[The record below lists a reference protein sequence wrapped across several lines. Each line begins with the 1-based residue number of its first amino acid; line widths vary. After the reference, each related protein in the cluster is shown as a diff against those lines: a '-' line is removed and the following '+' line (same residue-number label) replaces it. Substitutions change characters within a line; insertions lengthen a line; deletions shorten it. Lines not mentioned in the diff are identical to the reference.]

1 MSKLRSLL
9 NPILE
14 HAAFRGAL
22 QVLTEAAPSEGARVT
37 LSGLTSS
44 AKALVVAGVASQ
56 LARPVIVLTAD
67 NETAANLQ
75 RTASTFAAWLH
86 PGSHPAVLTFP
97 SLDCSPFEGR
107 SPHGEIL
114 ERRAVTLWSVAQG
127 RVCALLTPVT
137 AALGRFRERTFYSS
151 LALEIKTGDELT
163 LDDLVEH
170 LSGVGY
176 EREEPVSDVGQFS
189 VRGGIVDVFPPE
201 AEWPF
206 RIELW
211 EERVESLREFDPD
224 TQRSRKPVPG
234 ALLLPLSE
242 VRRSRR
248 FFEKLLA
255 ALERRAN
262 ARGEGG
268 TSRRIER
275 EPEWAG
281 EYGNPFPGWEFFAP
295 LVEPHPRSLFAL
307 FDNPVVL
314 WDEPLERDAQWK
326 GFLEKLAAEYDE
338 VRDVVPARPRPED
351 ICFTEKEFQGILQG
365 LPQVYLKELALGRE
379 VESRER
385 GEGFPR
391 VGLGQESQPTA
402 EILHCQEN
410 GAGRAGL
417 QPRRDWQLPLPR
429 PLSREWDRGDREVVS
444 EGPGGGAKAPPFQDT
459 LDGMPS
465 ALAGEPPLPDNKP
478 AHPSNLEGV
487 TEPQAAGPQST
498 LDSTETD
505 PGEEEQSVLL
515 PGPEFVFLTQPS
527 PKFQSGVKGFA
538 ENLRGNLERGMS
550 VVLVTPSSG
559 KADRLRGIL
568 TEYEIP
574 FESASGADT
583 PAGASPDQAVQRQNG
598 IRRDGQGGELS
609 GASGEDTPRVGAT
622 PAPTGVALMVRGDLA
637 EGFVI
642 PDLQQ
647 MWQADSDLFGGFDW
661 ASRRREHSGALSF
674 ISDLGDLKVGDYVVH
689 VDHGVG
695 VYQGL
700 RQLSVSGSERDFM
713 LLTYQDD
720 AKLYV
725 PLERLDLVEKYR
737 SGGDGAKPVL
747 DRLGGT
753 TWARTKSR
761 VKRALRDMAQ
771 ELLHLYAQRKMAG
784 GTPASPDTPWQEE
797 FEEAFEFEETPDQL
811 KALSEIKKDLES
823 PEPMDRLLCGDVGYG
838 KTELAMRAA
847 FKVIQD
853 GRQVAVLA
861 PTTVLAFQ
869 HYETFRQ
876 RLAAFPMRVE
886 MLSRFRQPAEQK
898 KTVAETEAGKVD
910 VLIGTHRL
918 LSRDVSFRD
927 LGLLIVDEEQ
937 RFGVAAK
944 EKLRKFRVGVDVL
957 AMSAT
962 PIPRTLHMSLGGL
975 RDLSVIET
983 PPRGRLAIQ
992 TTVAPFNHNLI
1003 QSAILQEMQREGQVF
1018 FVHNRVESTFSIA
1031 AIVQRLVPTA
1041 RIAVAHGQMNEKE
1054 LERVMLKF
1062 MQGEYD
1068 VLVATALI
1076 ENGLDIPRANTIIVN
1091 HAERF
1096 GLADLYQL
1104 RGRVGRSNRRAY
1116 AYFLVAAEEA
1126 LTPIARRRLAALK
1139 EFSELG
1145 AGFRLA
1151 ALDLELRGA
1160 GNLLGAEQHGHLNAI
1175 GIDLYLK
1182 MLEQT
1187 VEELKG
1193 APQRIDVRTS
1203 LNLGLDIKIPDDYVA
1218 DESQRLRLYKRISSL
1233 ATPEARAELE
1243 AELSDRYGS
1252 IPPSVSN
1259 LLSYGLLKSAAERLL
1274 VQSIERKADEIWMRF
1289 HEQTPVEPG
1298 RITTFVRRRR
1308 EASLRP
1314 DGVLRFRL
1322 RNDEEKILEEVQN
1335 VLQELEPKH

>member
-9 NPILE
+9 NPILD
-14 HAAFRGAL
+14 HAAFRGVL
-22 QVLTEAAPSEGARVT
+22 QALTEAAPGEGARVS
-37 LSGLTSS
+37 LSGLTNS
-44 AKALVVAGVASQ
+44 AKALVVAGVACQ
-56 LARPVIVLTAD
+56 LARPAIVLTAD
-67 NETAANLQ
+67 NESAANLQ
-75 RTASTFAAWLH
+75 RPASTFAAWLNS
-86 PGSHPAVLTFP
+86 GSNQAVQTFP
-97 SLDCSPFEGR
+97 SLDCSPYQGR

-114 ERRAVTLWSVAQG
+114 ERRAVTLWNITRG
-127 RVCALLTPVT
+127 RVCALFTPVT
-137 AALGRFRERTFYSS
+137 AALGRFRERAFYSS
-151 LALEIKTGDELT
+151 LALEIKTGEELA
-163 LDDLVEH
+163 LDDLAEH

-176 EREEPVSDVGQFS
+176 EREEPVSDVGQYS

-201 AEWPF
+201 AEWPY
-206 RIELW
+206 RVELW
-211 EERVESLREFDPD
+211 DDRIESLREFDPE
-224 TQRSRKPVPG
+224 TQRSRQPVPS
-234 ALLLPLSE
+234 AMLLPLSE
-242 VRRSRR
+242 VTRSRQ
-248 FFEKLLA
+248 FFDKLVG
-255 ALERRAN
+255 ALDKRAN
-262 ARGEGG
+262 PRGGQEVAP
-268 TSRRIER
+268 RFER

-295 LVEPHPRSLFAL
+295 LAEPHPRSLFAL

-314 WDEPLERDAQWK
+314 WDEPLDRDAQWR
-326 GFLEKLAAEYDE
+326 GFLEKLAGEYDE
-338 VRDVVPARPRPED
+338 VRDVVPPRPRPWD
-351 ICFTEKEFQGILQG
+351 ICLNEIEFQEIIKG
-365 LPQVYLKELALGRE
+365 LPQIYLKELALTRP
-379 VESRER
+379 VESAER
-385 GEGFPR
+385 GEGLPQVALVQGSR
-391 VGLGQESQPTA
+391 PAA
-402 EILHCQEN
+402 EIVRFAQDDRPPVVNDAPPVVSNLESLSATQEAEPQSTMD
-410 GAGRAGL
+410 GAASDMNE
-417 QPRRDWQLPLPR
+417 PEPSLPLP
-429 PLSREWDRGDREVVS
+429 S
-444 EGPGGGAKAPPFQDT
+444 Q
-459 LDGMPS
+459 
-465 ALAGEPPLPDNKP
+465 
-478 AHPSNLEGV
+478 
-487 TEPQAAGPQST
+487 
-498 LDSTETD
+498 
-505 PGEEEQSVLL
+505 
-515 PGPEFVFLTQPS
+515 EFVLLTQPS
-527 PKFQSGVKGFA
+527 PKLQSGVKGFA
-538 ENLRGNLERGMS
+538 DNLRGNLERGMS

-559 KADRLRGIL
+559 KAERLRGIL

-574 FESASGADT
+574 FETASSAGAPASGGAEQ
-583 PAGASPDQAVQRQNG
+583 AG
-598 IRRDGQGGELS
+598 RRC
-609 GASGEDTPRVGAT
+609 
-622 PAPTGVALMVRGDLA
+622 ALMVRGDLA

-642 PDLQQ
+642 PDLEQ
-647 MWQADSDLFGGFDW
+647 MWLADSDLFGGFDW

-689 VDHGVG
+689 VDHGVAI
-695 VYQGL
+695 YQGL

-713 LLTYQDD
+713 LLTYQDE

-747 DRLGGT
+747 DRLGGA
-753 TWARTKSR
+753 TWERTKSR

-771 ELLHLYAQRKMAG
+771 ELLHLYAQRKMTG
-784 GTPASPDTPWQEE
+784 GAAASPDTPWQEE
-797 FEEAFEFEETPDQL
+797 FEEAFEYEETPDQL
-811 KALSEIKKDLES
+811 KALEDIKKDLES

-869 HYETFRQ
+869 HFETFRE
-876 RLAAFPMRVE
+876 RLAPFPMRVD

-918 LSRDVSFRD
+918 LSKDVRFRD

-944 EKLRKFRVGVDVL
+944 EKLRKFKVGVDVL

-1003 QSAILQEMQREGQVF
+1003 QSAILQEMQREGQTF
-1018 FVHNRVESTFSIA
+1018 FVHNRVESIFSIA

-1041 RIAVAHGQMNEKE
+1041 RIGVAHGQMNEKE
-1054 LERVMLKF
+1054 LERVMFKF
-1062 MQGEYD
+1062 MQAEYD

-1203 LNLGLDIKIPDDYVA
+1203 LNLGLDIKIPHDYVA
-1218 DESQRLRLYKRISSL
+1218 DEGQRLRLYKRISSL
-1233 ATPEARAELE
+1233 ATPEARTELE
-1243 AELSDRYGS
+1243 SELNDRYGP

-1259 LLSYGLLKSAAERLL
+1259 LLSYGLLKSAAEQLL
-1274 VQSIERKADEIWMRF
+1274 VHSIERKADEIWMRF
-1289 HEQTPVEPG
+1289 HEQTPVEPV

-1314 DGVLRFRL
+1314 DGMLRFKL
-1322 RNDEEKILEEVQN
+1322 RSGDEQTLEEVQN
-1335 VLQELEPKH
+1335 VLQELQPKH

>member
-1 MSKLRSLL
+1 MSDLCYLL

-14 HAAFRGAL
+14 HAAFRGVLQAL
-22 QVLTEAAPSEGARVT
+22 KEAAPGEGARVT
-37 LSGLTSS
+37 LSGLTPS
-44 AKALVVAGVASQ
+44 AKGLVVAGAACQ
-56 LARPVIVLTAD
+56 LSRPVIVLTAD
-67 NETAANLQ
+67 NETAVNLQ
-75 RTASTFAAWLH
+75 RTTSTFAAWLD
-86 PGSHPAVLTFP
+86 PGSRQAVLTFP
-97 SLDCSPFEGR
+97 SLDCSPYEGR

-114 ERRAVTLWSVAQG
+114 ERRAVTLWSVTQR
-127 RVCALLTPVT
+127 RVRVLLTPVT
-137 AALGRFRERTFYSS
+137 AALGRFRERAFYSS
-151 LALEIKTGDELT
+151 LALEIKAGDELA
-163 LDDLVEH
+163 LEDLAEH

-176 EREEPVSDVGQFS
+176 EREEPVSDVGQYS

-201 AEWPF
+201 AEWPL

-211 EERVESLREFDPD
+211 DDRVESLREFDPG
-224 TQRSRKPVPG
+224 TQRSRQPVPS

-242 VRRSRR
+242 VTRSRR
-248 FFEKLLA
+248 FFEKLVG
-255 ALERRAN
+255 ALDKRAN
-262 ARGEGG
+262 PRLEEAAPRF
-268 TSRRIER
+268 ER

-307 FDNPVVL
+307 FDNPVVI
-314 WDEPLERDAQWK
+314 WDEPLDRNAQSK

-338 VRDVVPARPRPED
+338 VRDVVPPRPRPED
-351 ICFTEKEFQGILQG
+351 ICLIENEFQEIVQG
-365 LPQVYLKELALGRE
+365 LPQVYLKELALGRGVEGAERSEE
-379 VESRER
+379 VSEE
-385 GEGFPR
+385 
-391 VGLGQESQPTA
+391 VLAQEIQPAA
-402 EILHCQEN
+402 EILSGPEIDSPTQREE
-410 GAGRAGL
+410 GQGVVGVEMAGRPTTPDPSL
-417 QPRRDWQLPLPR
+417 PRRGIASMRDGELAAEPQYNAGDTGWDLDEPQQSLPLP
-429 PLSREWDRGDREVVS
+429 G
-444 EGPGGGAKAPPFQDT
+444 Q
-459 LDGMPS
+459 
-465 ALAGEPPLPDNKP
+465 
-478 AHPSNLEGV
+478 
-487 TEPQAAGPQST
+487 
-498 LDSTETD
+498 
-505 PGEEEQSVLL
+505 
-515 PGPEFVFLTQPS
+515 EFVVLTQPS

-559 KADRLRGIL
+559 KAERLRGIL
-568 TEYEIP
+568 NEYEIP
-574 FESASGADT
+574 FEAAS
-583 PAGASPDQAVQRQNG
+583 S
-598 IRRDGQGGELS
+598 DG
-609 GASGEDTPRVGAT
+609 
-622 PAPTGVALMVRGDLA
+622 APTDALDAVGKDRQERLSHVALMVRGDLV
-637 EGFVI
+637 EGFAI

-647 MWQADSDLFGGFDW
+647 LWLADSDLFGGFDW

-674 ISDLGDLKVGDYVVH
+674 VSDLGDLKVGDYVVH

-695 VYQGL
+695 LYQGL
-700 RQLSVSGSERDFM
+700 RQLSVSGPQRDFM

-737 SGGDGAKPVL
+737 SGGEGAKPAL

-753 TWARTKSR
+753 TWERTKSR

-771 ELLHLYAQRKMAG
+771 ELLQLYAQRKMAG
-784 GTPASPDTPWQEE
+784 GTPSSPDTPWQEE
-797 FEEAFEFEETPDQL
+797 FEDAFEFEETPDQL
-811 KALSEIKKDLES
+811 KALADIKTDLES

-876 RLAAFPMRVE
+876 RLASFPMRVD
-886 MLSRFRQPAEQK
+886 MLSRFRQPAERK

-918 LSRDVSFRD
+918 LSKDVRFRD

-944 EKLRKFRVGVDVL
+944 EKLRKFKAGVDVL

-983 PPRGRLAIQ
+983 PPLGRLAIQ

-1003 QSAILQEMQREGQVF
+1003 QSAILQEMHREGQVF
-1018 FVHNRVESTFSIA
+1018 FVHNRVESIFGIA

-1041 RIAVAHGQMNEKE
+1041 RIGVAHGQMNEKE
-1054 LERVMLKF
+1054 LERVMFKF
-1062 MQGEYD
+1062 MQAEYD

-1091 HAERF
+1091 HSERF

-1160 GNLLGAEQHGHLNAI
+1160 GNLLGAEQHGHLNAV

-1193 APQRIDVRTS
+1193 APQRIDVRAS
-1203 LNLGLDIKIPDDYVA
+1203 INLGLDIKIPDNYVA

-1233 ATPEARAELE
+1233 ASPEVRAELE
-1243 AELSDRYGS
+1243 TELNDRYGP
-1252 IPPSVSN
+1252 IPPSVAN
-1259 LLSYGLLKSAAERLL
+1259 LLSYGLLKSAAEQLL

-1289 HEQTPVEPG
+1289 HEQTPVDPA
-1298 RITTFVRRRR
+1298 RVTTFVRRRK

-1314 DGVLRFRL
+1314 GGVLRFAL
-1322 RNDEEKILEEVQN
+1322 RGGEAKTLEEVQN
-1335 VLQELEPKH
+1335 VLRELQPKH